1 GAQREHR
8 LVRAGGQPR
17 AAARSSDRAR
27 PGAGALQAVGVDIG
41 LGSHPHPDLAAA
53 TPREV
58 CPSPGRS
65 LSGPGRG
72 GQGRGHEAI
81 ISPETTMLT
90 DIWTVT
96 QKELKEI
103 VVTGGGGRGRWSFL
117 IFLGVFGVFLPLQGG
132 VRGLETGQVMIFFA
146 WVPFMLASTVI
157 ADTFAGERERHTLE
171 TLLATRLSDRAILF
185 GKMFAAILYAL
196 GLLLASIA
204 LSVVTVNIVYRP
216 ERFTMYPP
224 LVLIIVVAV
233 SALGA
238 LLATGIGVLVSLRAS
253 TTRQAQQTMGLAIIA
268 LFLPF
273 YVIPFLPE
281 PVVERGVAFLKTIP
295 PVAAGAAALAFVL
308 VLNAVIIRAALAR
321 FKRSRLIL
329 D

>member
-1 GAQREHR
+1 
-8 LVRAGGQPR
+8 
-17 AAARSSDRAR
+17 
-27 PGAGALQAVGVDIG
+27 
-41 LGSHPHPDLAAA
+41 
-53 TPREV
+53 
-58 CPSPGRS
+58 
-65 LSGPGRG
+65 
-72 GQGRGHEAI
+72 
-81 ISPETTMLT
+81 MLT

-157 ADTFAGERERHTLE
+157 ADAFAGERERHTLE

-253 TTRQAQQTMGLAIIA
+253 TARQAQQTIGLAIIA

>member
-1 GAQREHR
+1 
-8 LVRAGGQPR
+8 
-17 AAARSSDRAR
+17 
-27 PGAGALQAVGVDIG
+27 
-41 LGSHPHPDLAAA
+41 
-53 TPREV
+53 
-58 CPSPGRS
+58 
-65 LSGPGRG
+65 
-72 GQGRGHEAI
+72 
-81 ISPETTMLT
+81 MLT

>member
-1 GAQREHR
+1 
-8 LVRAGGQPR
+8 
-17 AAARSSDRAR
+17 
-27 PGAGALQAVGVDIG
+27 
-41 LGSHPHPDLAAA
+41 
-53 TPREV
+53 
-58 CPSPGRS
+58 
-65 LSGPGRG
+65 
-72 GQGRGHEAI
+72 
-81 ISPETTMLT
+81 MLT

-253 TTRQAQQTMGLAIIA
+253 TARQAQQTIGLAIIA

>member
-1 GAQREHR
+1 
-8 LVRAGGQPR
+8 
-17 AAARSSDRAR
+17 
-27 PGAGALQAVGVDIG
+27 
-41 LGSHPHPDLAAA
+41 
-53 TPREV
+53 
-58 CPSPGRS
+58 
-65 LSGPGRG
+65 
-72 GQGRGHEAI
+72 
-81 ISPETTMLT
+81 MLT

-204 LSVVTVNIVYRP
+204 LSVVSVNIVYRP
-216 ERFTMYPP
+216 ERLTMYPP

-253 TTRQAQQTMGLAIIA
+253 TARQAQQTIGLAIIA

-308 VLNAVIIRAALAR
+308 MLNAVIIRAALAR

>member
-1 GAQREHR
+1 
-8 LVRAGGQPR
+8 
-17 AAARSSDRAR
+17 
-27 PGAGALQAVGVDIG
+27 
-41 LGSHPHPDLAAA
+41 
-53 TPREV
+53 
-58 CPSPGRS
+58 
-65 LSGPGRG
+65 
-72 GQGRGHEAI
+72 
-81 ISPETTMLT
+81 MLT

-171 TLLATRLSDRAILF
+171 TLLATRLSDRVILF

>member
-1 GAQREHR
+1 
-8 LVRAGGQPR
+8 
-17 AAARSSDRAR
+17 
-27 PGAGALQAVGVDIG
+27 
-41 LGSHPHPDLAAA
+41 
-53 TPREV
+53 
-58 CPSPGRS
+58 
-65 LSGPGRG
+65 
-72 GQGRGHEAI
+72 
-81 ISPETTMLT
+81 MLT

-185 GKMFAAILYAL
+185 GKRFAAILYAL

-238 LLATGIGVLVSLRAS
+238 LLATGTACWFWCALDHPAG
-253 TTRQAQQTMGLAIIA
+253 QQTMGLAIIA

-281 PVVERGVAFLKTIP
+281 PVVERGVAFLKTIL

-308 VLNAVIIRAALAR
+308 VLNAVIIRRRWPASSAR
-321 FKRSRLIL
+321 ADPTERHRVLLFRAPDNAING
-329 D
+329 

>member
-1 GAQREHR
+1 
-8 LVRAGGQPR
+8 
-17 AAARSSDRAR
+17 
-27 PGAGALQAVGVDIG
+27 
-41 LGSHPHPDLAAA
+41 
-53 TPREV
+53 
-58 CPSPGRS
+58 
-65 LSGPGRG
+65 
-72 GQGRGHEAI
+72 
-81 ISPETTMLT
+81 MLT

-157 ADTFAGERERHTLE
+157 ADAFAGERERHTLE

>member
-1 GAQREHR
+1 
-8 LVRAGGQPR
+8 
-17 AAARSSDRAR
+17 
-27 PGAGALQAVGVDIG
+27 
-41 LGSHPHPDLAAA
+41 
-53 TPREV
+53 
-58 CPSPGRS
+58 
-65 LSGPGRG
+65 
-72 GQGRGHEAI
+72 
-81 ISPETTMLT
+81 MLT

-185 GKMFAAILYAL
+185 GKMLAAILYAL

>member
-1 GAQREHR
+1 
-8 LVRAGGQPR
+8 
-17 AAARSSDRAR
+17 
-27 PGAGALQAVGVDIG
+27 
-41 LGSHPHPDLAAA
+41 
-53 TPREV
+53 
-58 CPSPGRS
+58 
-65 LSGPGRG
+65 
-72 GQGRGHEAI
+72 
-81 ISPETTMLT
+81 MLT

-308 VLNAVIIRAALAR
+308 MLNAVIIRAALAR

>member
-1 GAQREHR
+1 
-8 LVRAGGQPR
+8 
-17 AAARSSDRAR
+17 
-27 PGAGALQAVGVDIG
+27 
-41 LGSHPHPDLAAA
+41 
-53 TPREV
+53 
-58 CPSPGRS
+58 
-65 LSGPGRG
+65 
-72 GQGRGHEAI
+72 
-81 ISPETTMLT
+81 MLT

-273 YVIPFLPE
+273 YVIPFLPA

>member
-1 GAQREHR
+1 
-8 LVRAGGQPR
+8 
-17 AAARSSDRAR
+17 
-27 PGAGALQAVGVDIG
+27 
-41 LGSHPHPDLAAA
+41 
-53 TPREV
+53 
-58 CPSPGRS
+58 
-65 LSGPGRG
+65 
-72 GQGRGHEAI
+72 
-81 ISPETTMLT
+81 MLT
-90 DIWTVT
+90 DIRTVFRKEF
-96 QKELKEI
+96 KELI
-103 VVTGGGGRGRWSFL
+103 VATSDRAGIIRLLIWVVFFGGLFPAQSGRAWLYTLLPVLFWSWMSLFY
-117 IFLGVFGVFLPLQGG
+117 VSS
-132 VRGLETGQVMIFFA
+132 
-146 WVPFMLASTVI
+146 LAVS
-157 ADTFAGERERHTLE
+157 AFAGERERHTLE